1 MPFGKCERNPRPCLI
16 SCKLPMS
23 SRLITTM
30 QRLEG
35 KAALVTGGGTGI
47 GRATAVLFA
56 SEGAAVCVAGRRERP
71 LLETVDLVH
80 EIGGAAEAISGDVSM
95 DESAR
100 AMVDATVAAHG
111 RLDIVVHSAG
121 IARRNQVI
129 ADLTDEDV
137 DLQLAINLKG
147 FLWIAKHATSHM
159 VDHGGGS
166 IVAVSSLLSTVGI
179 PGIAV
184 YSATKGG
191 INSLAR
197 NLASEFAGA
206 GVRVNTV
213 SPADV
218 RTDMLYEGREDFDD
232 YADAYAQ
239 AYPLGRI
246 GTPEDVAHAVL
257 YLASDEAAWVTG
269 QNLVL
274 DGGFTLT

>member
-1 MPFGKCERNPRPCLI
+1 MK
-16 SCKLPMS
+16 
-23 SRLITTM
+23 
-30 QRLEG
+30 RLEG
-35 KAALVTGGGTGI
+35 KAALITGGGTGI
-47 GRATAVLFA
+47 GRAAAVMFA
-56 SEGAAVCVAGRRERP
+56 SERAAVSVAGRREGP
-71 LLETVDLVH
+71 LLETVDLIH
-80 EIGGAAEAISGDVSM
+80 QMGGTAEAVRGDVSV

-100 AMVDATVAAHG
+100 AMVDAAVAAHG
-111 RLDIVVHSAG
+111 RLDIVVHCAG

-129 ADLTDEDV
+129 ADLSDEDV
-137 DLQLAINLKG
+137 DLQLGINLKG
-147 FLWIAKHATSHM
+147 FLWVAKHATSYM
-159 VDHGGGS
+159 VDHGGGA
-166 IVAVSSLLSTVGI
+166 IVAVSSVLSMVGI
-179 PGIAV
+179 PGIAI

-206 GVRVNTV
+206 GIRVNTV

-218 RTDMLYEGREDFDD
+218 QTDMLYEGREDFDD

-257 YLASDEAAWVTG
+257 YLASDEASWVTG